1 MIGKVSCRKMKKK
14 NSSNPGQYRK
24 IDMKAMIMMMI
35 LIGRDLFRCME
46 TQQYWAKQICL
57 GVDSWSTDLFDSSL
71 KLKKINHYVFSWY
84 DVNSF
89 KYILSEIVRENR
101 NESIIIFKDV
111 SSFSSGLDLAKSFFS
126 PFSLISNEPNR
137 LLAIQGKRF
146 DSVK

>member
-1 MIGKVSCRKMKKK
+1 M
-14 NSSNPGQYRK
+14 
-24 IDMKAMIMMMI
+24 
-35 LIGRDLFRCME
+35 
-46 TQQYWAKQICL
+46 
-57 GVDSWSTDLFDSSL
+57 
-71 KLKKINHYVFSWY
+71 
-84 DVNSF
+84 NSF